1 MEFVSLYMRVL
12 ANEANIVMDKM
23 GWKKALLS
31 EAALVDFVP
40 GIVMILLFGQLQ
52 LLALPT
58 LATLG
63 SSYADQDLTE
73 QLVVSTGSRE
83 PDWRRLDSRLGT
95 PRKVLP
101 HVFVVD
107 CAFPTP
113 PLGSQ
118 WPHRL
123 ARVAGPT
130 FKGMTEVL
138 LKMADDSSLSVLQIS
153 NNDQVQV
160 RVELAPDAVAAGL
173 QALTEKAGCE
183 VMFDCA
189 PHTA

>member
-1 MEFVSLYMRVL
+1 M
-12 ANEANIVMDKM
+12 
-23 GWKKALLS
+23 
-31 EAALVDFVP
+31 
-40 GIVMILLFGQLQ
+40 
-52 LLALPT
+52 
-58 LATLG
+58 
-63 SSYADQDLTE
+63 
-73 QLVVSTGSRE
+73 
-83 PDWRRLDSRLGT
+83 
-95 PRKVLP
+95 
-101 HVFVVD
+101 
-107 CAFPTP
+107 
-113 PLGSQ
+113 GSQ
-118 WPHRL
+118 SFACMASHRL

-173 QALTEKAGCE
+173 QALAEKAGCE